1 MILSKR
7 YKLQLATLAFCAYS
21 LFVSQRLAI
30 RSFIS
35 SNQHRL
41 VSLYLGNGRCK
52 WTPPSYDP
60 PEGEFHKTLIVGYP
74 SGDKRLTYIQMEAL
88 TGLTAKDEWEFDY
101 FGITNYPFIK
111 SNYPHHEGI
120 WGWEQEADQVIM
132 IVRNLRRTIVEYH
145 DILWDIGYAETY
157 DVAMEHAQNLYRE
170 SPPLNDFLHWRDE
183 YVIDEIQWYG
193 WFIDYWMEGGLMRDI
208 FSHRITT
215 PRHWNMLMIPN
226 GYSREDVDYSL
237 IVGDDVIVTPSYDP
251 HCLNDVSDGCRPKE
265 IISAERLLVNGTG
278 PIETRKI
285 ASVLQGKQGIGDYL
299 IEEDAWDCIWEE
311 LIINKKGSKTFLDRE
326 GLTERHYNFSE
337 EMLEIMI
344 EEQNRLIA
352 KYTGHEWISVGIAQ
366 NLVDIITEHRDLLA
380 VELIEVQSGERRL
393 RPHDFLGPKTR
404 ARKKFKMNEGS
415 DYW

>member
-1 MILSKR
+1 
-7 YKLQLATLAFCAYS
+7 
-21 LFVSQRLAI
+21 
-30 RSFIS
+30 
-35 SNQHRL
+35 
-41 VSLYLGNGRCK
+41 
-52 WTPPSYDP
+52 
-60 PEGEFHKTLIVGYP
+60 
-74 SGDKRLTYIQMEAL
+74 
-88 TGLTAKDEWEFDY
+88 
-101 FGITNYPFIK
+101 
-111 SNYPHHEGI
+111 
-120 WGWEQEADQVIM
+120 
-132 IVRNLRRTIVEYH
+132 
-145 DILWDIGYAETY
+145 
-157 DVAMEHAQNLYRE
+157 
-170 SPPLNDFLHWRDE
+170 
-183 YVIDEIQWYG
+183 
-193 WFIDYWMEGGLMRDI
+193 
-208 FSHRITT
+208 
-215 PRHWNMLMIPN
+215 
-226 GYSREDVDYSL
+226 
-237 IVGDDVIVTPSYDP
+237 
-251 HCLNDVSDGCRPKE
+251 LNDVSDGCRPKE